1 MGGAMLKG
9 WLAAKSFS
17 KIHVVEPNPTRALR
31 RLAKEGN
38 ITLATI
44 LHLDKG
50 REFSAAVL
58 AIKPQILKEQT
69 EMLRTLG
76 ESGAL
81 VLSIAAGIT
90 ARALAVRL
98 GGDVPIVRAMPN
110 TPGAIGRG
118 ITGLY
123 TPKKLKRS
131 QRALAQQLVSALGD
145 SFWVAEEKLID
156 AVTAVS
162 GSGPAYVFL
171 FAESLAAAACERGL
185 DAVTAD
191 KLARATIIGAAAL
204 LEQDKRSTAML
215 RQEVTSPGGT
225 TEEALKI
232 LMGRDGMRPLIR
244 SAVKAAARRSKELG
258 K

>member
-1 MGGAMLKG
+1 MLKG
-9 WLAAKSFS
+9 WLGAKSFS
-17 KIHVVEPNPTRALR
+17 KIHVVEPKPTAELR
-31 RLAKEGN
+31 RLAKN
-38 ITLATI
+38 KKISLTTRLR
-44 LHLDKG
+44 LDKG
-50 REFSAAVL
+50 KDISAAVL
-58 AIKPQILKEQT
+58 AIKPQILKDET
-69 EMLRTLG
+69 EPLRTLG

-90 ARALAVRL
+90 TRALRTRL
-98 GGDVPIVRAMPN
+98 KAEVPIVRAMPN

-118 ITGLY
+118 ITALY

-131 QRALAQQLVSALGD
+131 QRALVQQLTAALGE

-171 FAESLAAAACERGL
+171 FAEVLAAAASERGL

-191 KLARATIIGAAAL
+191 RLARATIIGAAAL
-204 LEQDKRSTAML
+204 LEQDKRSAAML

-225 TEEALKI
+225 TEAALKI
-232 LMGRDGMRPLIR
+232 LMGRDGMRPLLR
-244 SAVKAAARRSKELG
+244 RAVKAAARRSKELG